1 MGGSYVDFIL
11 YKYFIAVCP
20 AGGVMSHLQDFPL
33 VCLLRFVCK
42 NPHVAEDVLWVLDN
56 VHPDEIFEYYP
67 SFAMEES

>member
-1 MGGSYVDFIL
+1 
-11 YKYFIAVCP
+11 
-20 AGGVMSHLQDFPL
+20 MSHLQDFPL

-56 VHPDEIFEYYP
+56 VHPDEIFEYYS

>member
-1 MGGSYVDFIL
+1 MWIL
-11 YKYFIAVCP
+11 YYINISLRYVPLEVLCLICKT
-20 AGGVMSHLQDFPL
+20 FPL

-56 VHPDEIFEYYP
+56 VHPDEIFEYYS